1 MNDSIQVIGEQREK
15 RDQRI
20 RHKIRIF
27 YTCLLPDNGLYFIR
41 LLRDLDIF
49 LRMEEDKTN
58 DLTPER
64 VVQILK
70 KKGTEVNLEEAKTIL
85 AFVKK
90 IASIAVNQY
99 LRGKF

>member
-1 MNDSIQVIGEQREK
+1 
-15 RDQRI
+15 
-20 RHKIRIF
+20 
-27 YTCLLPDNGLYFIR
+27 
-41 LLRDLDIF
+41 
-49 LRMEEDKTN
+49 MEEDKTN

-99 LRGKF
+99 LRGNL